1 MRNNQADMAKQKQ
14 FFGSE
19 RQEESDMYVGKLDS
33 STTSSTL
40 DVSAFLFPVVQN
52 PRVLLIFLKGYKNL
66 YWLKSK
72 KKNLP
77 MLIKLNELV
86 CELKLHNIQIYIIA
100 LTL

>member
-72 KKNLP
+72 KKSTYAYQTKWIGLW
-77 MLIKLNELV
+77 IKV
-86 CELKLHNIQIYIIA
+86 
-100 LTL
+100 T